1 MKLSKHNLL
10 IFLVLIVLRFANDL
24 SLRIRSGA
32 GTVTVANTSTCQGL
46 YRDNDYVINQR
57 RIHYE
62 DLSKANAKEATSLLE
77 SDCKP
82 SRWWSSTSATSSV
95 MKSWTVRC
103 MCCRLSTEQPGNIR
117 ALHVKGLWC
126 VLNCN
131 CDIWGIVAVALNLI
145 SGRRFDSFSTFDMLG
160 MFWIKA
166 EQ

>member
-1 MKLSKHNLL
+1 MDMKLSKHNLL

-82 SRWWSSTSATSSV
+82 SRW
-95 MKSWTVRC
+95 
-103 MCCRLSTEQPGNIR
+103 
-117 ALHVKGLWC
+117 
-126 VLNCN
+126 
-131 CDIWGIVAVALNLI
+131 
-145 SGRRFDSFSTFDMLG
+145 
-160 MFWIKA
+160 
-166 EQ
+166 